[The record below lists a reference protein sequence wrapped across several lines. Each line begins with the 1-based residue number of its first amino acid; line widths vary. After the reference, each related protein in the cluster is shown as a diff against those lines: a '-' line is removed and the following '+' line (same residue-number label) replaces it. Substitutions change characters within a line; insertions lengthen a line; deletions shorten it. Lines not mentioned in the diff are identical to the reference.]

1 MTLEFLELTEAMKNE
16 TTKSATPQKANAL
29 PRKVRGT
36 LTIKAGDDMEFRAYR
51 DTGVSSQQ
59 EIAHA
64 GDSKL
69 YRTVGEKKPKTI
81 CHVVVPEDTTDP
93 AAYIYDKVEEMTR
106 ALQTK
111 AKPKLKGTVLKAD
124 DDLHVTL
131 SRKEHRL
138 EVVMTIDLQQKPN
151 YQQELMN
158 LMYRTN
164 QCFAINVT
172 SIVSARQ

>member
-1 MTLEFLELTEAMKNE
+1 MTRIHKTDE
-16 TTKSATPQKANAL
+16 TRPL
-29 PRKVRGT
+29 PRRVRGT
-36 LTIKAGDDMEFRAYR
+36 LTIKAGDNMEFKAYR
-51 DTGVSSQQ
+51 ETGESSQQ
-59 EIAHA
+59 LVAKN

-81 CHVVVPEDTTDP
+81 CHVVVPEDSTDP
-93 AAYIYDKVEEMTR
+93 AAYIYDKVEELTKT
-106 ALQTK
+106 LQTK
-111 AKPKLKGTVLKAD
+111 ARPKLKGTVLKAD

-131 SRKEHRL
+131 SKKDHRL
-138 EVVMTIDLQQKPN
+138 EVVMTIDLQLRPN